1 MSLTISIFT
10 WLNQIC
16 YEYGVINFEIKNFSW
31 HTVTS
36 DKTFADTI
44 LSIWYPQGRSKF
56 FKMYPCTLMQVPLK
70 DNEALCCME
79 VDFFSFQS
87 LTKVKKNINSI

>member
-1 MSLTISIFT
+1 MKLRIFHGT
-10 WLNQIC
+10 QLHQTKPLRTPYSQFGIPKA
-16 YEYGVINFEIKNFSW
+16 GPS
-31 HTVTS
+31 
-36 DKTFADTI
+36 
-44 LSIWYPQGRSKF
+44 F